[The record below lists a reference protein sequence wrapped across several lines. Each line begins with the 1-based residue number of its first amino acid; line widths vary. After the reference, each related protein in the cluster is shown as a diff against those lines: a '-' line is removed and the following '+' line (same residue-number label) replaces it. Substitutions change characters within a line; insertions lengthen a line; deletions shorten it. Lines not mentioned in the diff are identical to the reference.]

1 MDWFSFSPQDT
12 LFFRGAEPAN
22 MGESHASTAVFPP
35 PAHTIAGALRTTA
48 LVQNDIG
55 FDDYGKGGFQGQYII
70 AAIGNAGEES
80 PFSILGP
87 FFQAEGKIWVPCPFT
102 WYGEKEKV
110 DGKDSTKP
118 VCERKP
124 LKVTTSKPL
133 KSEIIRT
140 ASGKKLRWAKG
151 DELETLGGRWVAM
164 EELLSGS
171 EEKTVKGKGD
181 FYVTEIH
188 TGIALDVKDKRR
200 AAREGHLY
208 SFVHARL
215 CQGVKLIFGV
225 NRALPINDRGVLKL
239 GAEQRFGQYEK
250 INSLVIPTG
259 NSGLYMSLSIL
270 EGSDEAN
277 RSVIATGRIQYYG
290 GWDLHKRFH
299 KPMKGYYPAGSVFD
313 KKINDN
319 CIEL

>member
-1 MDWFSFSPQDT
+1 M
-12 LFFRGAEPAN
+12 
-22 MGESHASTAVFPP
+22 V
-35 PAHTIAGALRTTA
+35 
-48 LVQNDIG
+48 
-55 FDDYGKGGFQGQYII
+55 
-70 AAIGNAGEES
+70 
-80 PFSILGP
+80 
-87 FFQAEGKIWVPCPFT
+87 
-102 WYGEKEKV
+102 
-110 DGKDSTKP
+110 
-118 VCERKP
+118 
-124 LKVTTSKPL
+124 
-133 KSEIIRT
+133 RT

-151 DELETLGGRWVAM
+151 DELETMGGRWVAL
-164 EELLSGS
+164 EELFPTPS
-171 EEKTVKGKGD
+171 EKTVKSKGD

-225 NRALPINDRGVLKL
+225 NRALPINDMGVLKL